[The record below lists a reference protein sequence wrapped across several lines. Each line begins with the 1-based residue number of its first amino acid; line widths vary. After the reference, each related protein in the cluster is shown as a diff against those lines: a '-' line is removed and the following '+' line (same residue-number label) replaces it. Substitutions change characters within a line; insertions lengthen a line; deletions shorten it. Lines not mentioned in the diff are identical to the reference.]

1 MAISVYKY
9 GNETYYVDPSSG
21 AIYDSNGNRAFSYD
35 YRTGRVTDLSGNPLG
50 TLDHSTGSFTDNSG
64 RTATPTSTSYI
75 QTDTGAALA
84 SGGKG
89 KSYAGSYSFQNGSSF
104 SVGSNGTITDS
115 AGNVIG
121 KVDNLGRVYS
131 TSGSLLGTLQTDRFG
146 NATFRDLSGNVAT
159 TYQTTGASASPSGG
173 GGYTPPAAGAPGSG
187 GAAPPPTSGGTGA
200 PSSEQQYINDFLHGL
215 LKETTQQFFNAR
227 DVINQQLAPFINNAF
242 QSQQGILQNLRNLGY
257 ETFNILDPIRKALQ
271 QDVESYASGLPGL
284 QSTLS
289 NVSSS
294 LQDVAGRLGGGLDSL
309 GNVTN
314 RNEQVASQAANNLL
328 NVLRGNVSLP
338 SFLQQDLER
347 AKRELEDRLRRNLG
361 TGYETSTPGVDALM
375 QLERLRSGVLD
386 EFRQQELQRLGGLMG
401 QSDTALINA
410 AQAGGGLG
418 SIIGNLLASKA
429 GIASQAAQ
437 TPLQAAAA
445 RSGLISDISNI
456 ANLGFNMA
464 GGLLQQTAQTAG
476 LPIMLTSAQQGLAA
490 NATDVLGR
498 AALLPAQARATYLG
512 LLFSA
517 LQPATSTPVNPANVL
532 ASLTTQTA
540 NAANTGYNLAN
551 LASNL
556 YQANQLG
563 SYVKGAGLGRALTNI
578 LSGAGMAAAL

>member
-64 RTATPTSTSYI
+64 RTARPTSTSYI

-159 TYQTTGASASPSGG
+159 TYQTTGASAFPSGG
-173 GGYTPPAAGAPGSG
+173 GGYAPPAAGSPGSG

-227 DVINQQLAPFINNAF
+227 DVINQQLAPFISNAF

-271 QDVESYASGLPGL
+271 QDVDAYAAGLPGL
-284 QSTLS
+284 QNTL
-289 NVSSS
+289 NNIGSS
-294 LQDVAGRLGGGLDSL
+294 LQGLTSTLGGGLDSL

-418 SIIGNLLASKA
+418 SIIGNLLASRA